1 MGQSWREN
9 RKRDHYYKKA
19 KEEGYLARSAYKLQ
33 QIQDR
38 YHIISSGDTVV
49 DLGAA
54 PGGWSQIAL
63 ELVGDDGQVISVDI
77 KDVEAEGVIA
87 IQGDVTED
95 ETIEKIKQAAGQPVD
110 VVISDMSPKISGNY
124 SMDHARSVH
133 LSQIALEAAYKLLE
147 PGGNFAVKVFQG
159 DMFKD
164 FYDQVGRHF
173 GYHKGQ
179 TPKATRKGSSEA
191 YVIGKRFQP
200 DRSS

>member
-33 QIQDR
+33 QIQGR

-54 PGGWSQIAL
+54 PGGWSQVAL
-63 ELVGDDGQVISVDI
+63 ELVGDGGQVVSVDI
-77 KDVEAEGVIA
+77 KDIEAEGVIA

-95 ETIEKIKQAAGQPVD
+95 ETIERIKRAAGQPVD
-110 VVISDMSPKISGNY
+110 VVLSDMSPKISGNY
-124 SMDHARSVH
+124 SMDHARSVY
-133 LSQIALEAAYKLLE
+133 LSQIALEAAYKLLH
-147 PGGNFAVKVFQG
+147 PGGNFTVKVFQG

-200 DRSS
+200 DRSA